1 MSPSL
6 RTLSRQERFHLDTMT
21 NIKRFVENFNVE
33 RDVGQLE
40 GWKQRAEVLYA
51 DFQANRLQIELFGE
65 DTDKKDTD
73 EEDAKIAEEANR
85 LIRQVPA
92 TTSDAG
98 NLFNHPYSRIKLPE
112 VKLPTFS
119 GCVSEWI
126 TFRDTFKSLIDS
138 NPQLSPIDKLSY
150 LVASLSKDARKVVES
165 VEHTAANYP
174 VAWNLLEKRF
184 DNKKLVVRTLIDAL
198 FSIEPLKRKC
208 YESLMHLVDDFERN
222 LCMID
227 KMGIPTKDWSV
238 LLAHMVCSKLD
249 SSTLKQ
255 WETYHKSTD
264 VPKYE
269 DVIKFLR
276 THLTVLQSLTPSK
289 PRLLDTPKPESY
301 RSQKS
306 KINTVH
312 TVTTT
317 STSPS
322 SCPFCSTSPHYPF
335 KCEAFQKLSV
345 VQRFEQVKKK
355 GLCINCFSSSH
366 LVRNCTS
373 GACRVCGQKHHTML
387 HQSQDRSST
396 LLKPINSTV
405 ISQPSASNS
414 SMQPT
419 QSRQS
424 STAESQSPPANATS
438 LISTTLVGSFRTVP
452 ATVLLQTAIVKIFD
466 SHGHTHCARALLD
479 PASQLSLVTE
489 NLVQKLQLRRYSDR
503 QEIGGVGN
511 SLVVSYHAVPIR
523 MGSRCSDFVT
533 DVQCHILKKI
543 TRELPARCIDTS
555 AWNIP
560 SNLALADPQFHKPG
574 PIDLLIGM
582 EMYYDLLLEG
592 FLKLGPENQSCKTPC
607 LDGWPPVGQAPTL
620 ARFWEIESCWNKGTF
635 SLEETA
641 CEEHFSSN
649 VSRDESGRF
658 VVTLPKRSSMLNLL
672 GSSKEIA
679 TRRFLTLERRLQAN
693 PKLME
698 AYSAFI
704 EEYHKL
710 NHMREVVD
718 EEISA
723 SGISYYLPHHGVEK
737 ADSTTTKL
745 RVVFDASCSTDSG
758 ISLNQVLMVGPVIQ
772 DDLLSIILRFRMHR
786 FVIIADIEKMFRQI
800 RVHSADYPLQRI
812 LWRSSPDQPLRTF
825 ELTKV

>member
-6 RTLSRQERFHLDTMT
+6 RTLSRQERFYLDTMT

-85 LIRQVPA
+85 LIRQGFENDFVRVHSFLTSEYRKSTTPQSIVPA

-138 NPQLSPIDKLSY
+138 NLQLSPIDKMSY

-198 FSIEPLKRKC
+198 FSIEPLKREC

-227 KMGIPTKDWSV
+227 KMGILTKDWSV
-238 LLAHMVCSKLD
+238 LLAHMVCSKLN

-255 WETYHKSTD
+255 WETYHKSTE

-276 THLTVLQSLTPSK
+276 THLTVLHSLTPSK

-317 STSPS
+317 SSSPS
-322 SCPFCSTSPHYPF
+322 SCPFCSTSPHSPF
-335 KCEAFQKLSV
+335 KCGAFQKLSV

-366 LVRNCTS
+366 L
-373 GACRVCGQKHHTML
+373 
-387 HQSQDRSST
+387 
-396 LLKPINSTV
+396 P
-405 ISQPSASNS
+405 
-414 SMQPT
+414 
-419 QSRQS
+419 RQS
-424 STAESQSPPANATS
+424 STAESQSPSANATS

-592 FLKLGPENQSCKTPC
+592 FLKLGPEK
-607 LDGWPPVGQAPTL
+607 PVLQNTVLEWMGQAPTL

-641 CEEHFSSN
+641 CEEHFSSD

-679 TRRFLTLERRLQAN
+679 TRRFLALERRLQSN

-737 ADSTTTKL
+737 ADSTTTK
-745 RVVFDASCSTDSG
+745 
-758 ISLNQVLMVGPVIQ
+758 
-772 DDLLSIILRFRMHR
+772 
-786 FVIIADIEKMFRQI
+786 
-800 RVHSADYPLQRI
+800 
-812 LWRSSPDQPLRTF
+812 
-825 ELTKV
+825 